1 MEVNMDIFEGVNKV
15 MPYLHYAWK
24 RHKVI
29 LSNIANA
36 DTPNY
41 RTKDVAF
48 GLQKEGRLK
57 TTREKHI
64 NPAGGEDFKVYE
76 VRKRLVG
83 NDLNDVSLEEEFSK
97 LTQNRI
103 AYEVYMRFAKGS
115 LDELNTVIKEGRQ

>member
-1 MEVNMDIFEGVNKV
+1 MDIFKGIDKV
-15 MPYLHYAWK
+15 LPHLNFAWK

-41 RTKDVAF
+41 RAKDVVMEEESA
-48 GLQKEGRLK
+48 GKLK

-64 NPAGGEDFKVYE
+64 SPKSREGFKVVE
-76 VRKRLVG
+76 IQRRLVG
-83 NDLNDVSLEEEFSK
+83 NDFNNVSLEEEMAK

-103 AYEVYMRFAKGS
+103 AYEAYMRMIRGS
-115 LDELNTVIKEGRQ
+115 VDKLNNIIKEGRQ

>member
-1 MEVNMDIFEGVNKV
+1 MDIFEGVDKV
-15 MPYLHYAWK
+15 MPYLNYAWK

-41 RTKDVAF
+41 RAKDVAF
-48 GLQKEGRLK
+48 IFEREVQMKATKER
-57 TTREKHI
+57 HI
-64 NPAGGEDFKVYE
+64 KPVSVEGFKVYE
-76 VRKRLVG
+76 INSRLIG
-83 NDLNDVSLEEEFSK
+83 NDKNNVSIEEEFSK

-115 LDELNTVIKEGRQ
+115 FDKLNNIIKEGRQ